1 MANERKLKCFVKGKS
16 FLDEKGAF
24 FIIFEGY
31 HFGEKRRKSRLE
43 S

>member
-1 MANERKLKCFVKGKS
+1 MANERKLKCFVKGKGS
-16 FLDEKGAF
+16 LDEKGAF
-24 FIIFEGY
+24 FIIFKGY